1 MSPLKVYGWS
11 GFAAGVGGGQQ
22 RIIVAARSF
31 AEVRRLCDAS
41 SAIGWPGRDW
51 MDETGNENDIAV
63 AIAQPGIF
71 FAQPLNPI
79 DGRDWVAIGQPK
91 GAI

>member
-1 MSPLKVYGWS
+1 
-11 GFAAGVGGGQQ
+11 
-22 RIIVAARSF
+22 
-31 AEVRRLCDAS
+31 
-41 SAIGWPGRDW
+41 